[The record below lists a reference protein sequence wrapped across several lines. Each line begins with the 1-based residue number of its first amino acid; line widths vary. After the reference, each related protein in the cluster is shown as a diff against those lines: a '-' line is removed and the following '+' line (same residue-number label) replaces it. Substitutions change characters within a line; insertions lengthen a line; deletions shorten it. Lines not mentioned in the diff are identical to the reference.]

1 MNIQK
6 VNRFWQSANLFIAP
20 VLLVILIY
28 FRNSM
33 SYYQFL
39 LWLHV
44 PFLMIH
50 EIEEYVL
57 SPLSFKE
64 FFNLKTPFGSKSD
77 PNYPLDEGY
86 VFQVNIVIAWP
97 VIIIGAILANIA
109 PWIGFSMMLFELTVN
124 NFMHTIGFQTG
135 KPTYNP
141 GLITNSVLLLPLATW
156 KLLPVSFRNAKSLQK
171 VAAHL
176 PAACEKAQRLQA
188 EAESALAEAEAL
200 RIQARLEDLN
210 VWEME
215 KVKESKKGSKTD
227 IYWMAS

>member
-28 FRNSM
+28 FKGFM

-39 LWLHV
+39 LWLHL

-64 FFNLKTPFGSKSD
+64 FFNLKTPFGSKTD

-109 PWIGFSMMLFELTVN
+109 PWIGFSMMLFELTIN

-141 GLITNSVLLLPLATW
+141 GLITNSVLLLPLATITFITALQFFHW
-156 KLLPVSFRNAKSLQK
+156 YDWVLSVIAGAALVGLLAFKTKSRLDKLKSQ
-171 VAAHL
+171 
-176 PAACEKAQRLQA
+176 
-188 EAESALAEAEAL
+188 
-200 RIQARLEDLN
+200 
-210 VWEME
+210 
-215 KVKESKKGSKTD
+215 
-227 IYWMAS
+227 

>member
-28 FRNSM
+28 LRDSM

-39 LWLHV
+39 LWLHL

-64 FFNLKTPFGSKSD
+64 FFNLKSPFGSKTD

-109 PWIGFSMMLFELTVN
+109 PWIGFSMMLFELTIN

-135 KPTYNP
+135 KPAYNP
-141 GLITNSVLLLPLATW
+141 GLITNSVLLLPLATITFITALQFFDW
-156 KLLPVSFRNAKSLQK
+156 YDWVLSAITGAALVGLLAFKTKSRLGKLKSQ
-171 VAAHL
+171 
-176 PAACEKAQRLQA
+176 
-188 EAESALAEAEAL
+188 
-200 RIQARLEDLN
+200 
-210 VWEME
+210 
-215 KVKESKKGSKTD
+215 
-227 IYWMAS
+227 

>member
-28 FRNSM
+28 FRDSM
-33 SYYQFL
+33 TFYQFL
-39 LWLHV
+39 LWLHL

-64 FFNLKTPFGSKSD
+64 FFNLKTPFGSGTD
-77 PNYPLDEGY
+77 RNYPLDEGY

-97 VIIIGAILANIA
+97 VIIIGAFLANIA
-109 PWIGFSMMLFELTVN
+109 PWVGFSMILFELTIN
-124 NFMHTIGFQTG
+124 NLMHTIIFQPG

-141 GLITNSVLLLPLATW
+141 GLITNSVLLLPLGTVTFLTALPFFQWYDWVFSVVAGAVIVGLLAYKTTSRQG
-156 KLLPVSFRNAKSLQK
+156 KLKRQ
-171 VAAHL
+171 
-176 PAACEKAQRLQA
+176 
-188 EAESALAEAEAL
+188 
-200 RIQARLEDLN
+200 
-210 VWEME
+210 
-215 KVKESKKGSKTD
+215 
-227 IYWMAS
+227 